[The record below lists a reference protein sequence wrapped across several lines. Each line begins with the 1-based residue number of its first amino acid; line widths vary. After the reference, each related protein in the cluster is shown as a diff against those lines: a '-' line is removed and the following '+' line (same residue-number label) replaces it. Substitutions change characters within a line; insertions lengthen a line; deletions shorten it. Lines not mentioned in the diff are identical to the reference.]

1 MVAPAANEEC
11 LIPDLGTR
19 PQPVGTM
26 DQDKQSATKH
36 SNLIHFKTMHLS
48 FLISILFFDFFAPSI
63 QASCEFLHI
72 MLTVM
77 RHWQ

>member
-19 PQPVGTM
+19 PQPAGTM

-36 SNLIHFKTMHLS
+36 SNLIHFETIHLS
-48 FLISILFFDFFAPSI
+48 FLGS
-63 QASCEFLHI
+63 
-72 MLTVM
+72 
-77 RHWQ
+77 R